1 MRMSCG
7 AESAAMVSFG
17 PRPWKISSAPLKK
30 IKRKHQSDEN
40 SMLRLAGLAKLEIM
54 IGVMGFSS
62 GGHLASYASSVELEH
77 RPVFQILVY
86 PSTGVETP
94 PHDPWRA
101 RLGFPGPETN
111 TFKLVNSNTPPTLI
125 VMSTED
131 TTTTYGSNGQPYVDA
146 CEAHGVPCE
155 KILKP
160 MGRHGFGLAK
170 EWKAPC
176 EEWMA
181 KHGWCDLDVPKR
193 ARLE

>member
-1 MRMSCG
+1 L
-7 AESAAMVSFG
+7 
-17 PRPWKISSAPLKK
+17 I
-30 IKRKHQSDEN
+30 
-40 SMLRLAGLAKLEIM
+40 
-54 IGVMGFSS
+54 
-62 GGHLASYASSVELEH
+62 EH
-77 RPVFQILVY
+77 KPVFQILVY
-86 PSTGVETP
+86 PSTDVETP

-101 RLGFPGPETN
+101 RLGYPGPETN

-131 TTTTYGSNGQPYVDA
+131 TTTTYESNGQPYVDA

-160 MGRHGFGLAK
+160 MGRHGFGLTK

-181 KHGWCDLDVPKR
+181 KHGWCALDVPKTSTAGLIQGCSFSSWR
-193 ARLE
+193 DYSKEHCGCLLPRNIRQRVWTFRRRETE